1 MYVPT
6 TTASMRVCITPPKRR
21 LLRRRSLQTLSYSLP
36 VSRCDKRWP
45 LPARIGLIGK
55 ICVITRYRPSSNRQ
69 PRCVI
74 FAGLKSKFQVGAQK
88 SGPEFGNQ
96 FLDCLTFAAEAMPT
110 EVTVEPG
117 LGACPMG
124 SLMGKRP
131 VITVS
136 VLEAL
141 ERRHLDRVSGDA
153 VERTTSA
160 MSDGCSQWCEER
172 FRVLDAGNW
181 VECRRGFRVINFRQ
195 AVDLLDVENG
205 VPLKEGIA
213 KWLADDVG
221 GNQSSVPG
229 RLSIDHH
236 RTAPKRPVSVAASL
250 RVSEGLA
257 FYNEPL
263 YKAVLDRL
271 IFRVPVPQNLAKE
284 KLEWRSVNDCRL
296 ETRCSAT

>member
-1 MYVPT
+1 M
-6 TTASMRVCITPPKRR
+6 
-21 LLRRRSLQTLSYSLP
+21 
-36 VSRCDKRWP
+36 
-45 LPARIGLIGK
+45 
-55 ICVITRYRPSSNRQ
+55 
-69 PRCVI
+69 
-74 FAGLKSKFQVGAQK
+74 GA
-88 SGPEFGNQ
+88 F
-96 FLDCLTFAAEAMPT
+96 
-110 EVTVEPG
+110 
-117 LGACPMG
+117 
-124 SLMGKRP
+124 MGKRP
-131 VITVS
+131 VETVR
-136 VLEAL
+136 VLEAR
-141 ERRHLDRVSGDA
+141 ERRHLDRISGDA
-153 VERTTSA
+153 VKGTISA
-160 MSDGCSQWCEER
+160 MPDGCSQRCEEL
-172 FRVLDAGNW
+172 FCVLYAGDRVERW
-181 VECRRGFRVINFRQ
+181 YGFRVINFRQ